1 MVFTTAYW
9 HQYLVLQHCTS
20 AKSWLNAVLQVS
32 SERAPVLQASRC
44 SLTCTHVPSLPSM
57 QTQHESMYCRDSAII
72 SITSVV
78 LYIFFSLLALGIYI
92 VDSPW
97 RINMFLL
104 LPRLMSSM
112 ILIPGSRVRSDV
124 GIRAT
129 VSDLIW

>member
-1 MVFTTAYW
+1 
-9 HQYLVLQHCTS
+9 
-20 AKSWLNAVLQVS
+20 
-32 SERAPVLQASRC
+32 
-44 SLTCTHVPSLPSM
+44 M